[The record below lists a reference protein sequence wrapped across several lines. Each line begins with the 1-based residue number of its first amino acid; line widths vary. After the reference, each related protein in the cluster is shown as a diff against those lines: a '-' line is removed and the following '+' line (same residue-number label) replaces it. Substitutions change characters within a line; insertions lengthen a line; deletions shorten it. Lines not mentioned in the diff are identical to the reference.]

1 MSRWQSHY
9 QVKIDT
15 AMSIQ
20 IRIGPFSG
28 YGATRLPPPRES
40 DVTLS
45 SSRATRDLS
54 VIIVITRPGAETT
67 WSSIWRHSVSPG
79 DSKMVRLLLSWRKV
93 SFSIR
98 DRRGLWR
105 ENNCPAKW
113 SRLGDPPSHSDPG
126 RPLCHH
132 SRHPT
137 VLDPRHHH
145 PHQASMVITTQRC
158 SGISIEDFLMTML
171 WQTWFGDQNSE
182 DSFPEIKS
190 TPRHL
195 IYSQQISCNSFFV
208 AEKNIELVKVLVTIL
223 FYTFQVFNL
232 RLLAKSCVAP
242 AIFWSLSWLGLG
254 VWNFISS
261 SISFKIIITAWTLWP
276 IQ

>member
-15 AMSIQ
+15 TMSIQ

-28 YGATRLPPPRES
+28 YGATQLPPPRES

-67 WSSIWRHSVSPG
+67 WSSTWRPSVSQG
-79 DSKMVRLLLSWRKV
+79 DSRMVRLLLNLFIK
-93 SFSIR
+93 
-98 DRRGLWR
+98 DQRGLR
-105 ENNCPAKW
+105 KENNWPVKW
-113 SRLGDPPSHSDPG
+113 SRRGDQPSHSDPG
-126 RPLCHH
+126 RLPCHH

-145 PHQASMVITTQRC
+145 PRQASMVITTRRC

-171 WQTWFGDQNSE
+171 WQTWYGDQNSE
-182 DSFPEIKS
+182 DSFPGIRS

-195 IYSQQISCNSFFV
+195 TYSQQISCNSFFV
-208 AEKNIELVKVLVTIL
+208 AEKNIELVKVSVTIL

-242 AIFWSLSWLGLG
+242 AIFWSLSWLGMG

-261 SISFKIIITAWTLWP
+261 SISFKMIITVWTL
-276 IQ
+276 